1 MARRPKRTRLYL
13 NNQISRSQAL
23 AHLAHNEITQQ
34 TVPGVE
40 VVDYPQPEAEDPFPE
55 HDEGCSSEELSI
67 EGTCLSKDLPAGD
80 SYPPEDQLHVMLGG
94 DLDEERAEVLEDD
107 KNQSDEDDGFSA
119 HSSDPGNGEEDMIEL
134 DTQEQ
139 AMLDLLQLCQ
149 DAGTSLE
156 FFDNLVTTLRHHG
169 RKGFDIRK
177 ASKRQTFLDKLRK
190 KISCPRP
197 IITVVG
203 SHQVPKF
210 NLLEQIIDLLK
221 AGLFDDVA
229 NLCVNLS
236 PDQRFS
242 TYEATAADSFVEVCA
257 SRWYR
262 STDQEFIKDHDL
274 QFLLPLIFYIDET
287 GTDAFQRYPLEPL
300 MFTFAVIRR
309 HMREKLAQPKSI
321 RLP

>member
-23 AHLAHNEITQQ
+23 AHLAQNEITQQ

-40 VVDYPQPEAEDPFPE
+40 VLDYPQSEAEDVFQE
-55 HDEGCSSEELSI
+55 HDEGCANEESSI
-67 EGTCLSKDLPAGD
+67 EGPCPSEDLPAGD
-80 SYPPEDQLHVMLGG
+80 SYTAEEQLHVMWGG
-94 DLDEERAEVLEDD
+94 DLVEERAEVLVDD
-107 KNQSDEDDGFSA
+107 ENPQDEEDGFSDD
-119 HSSDPGNGEEDMIEL
+119 SSSNLGNGEEDMIEL

-156 FFDNLVTTLRHHG
+156 FFDNLVTTLCCHG

-177 ASKRQTFLDKLRK
+177 ASKWQTFLDNLQK

-236 PDQRFS
+236 PDQRFL
-242 TYEATAADSFVEVCA
+242 TYEAAAADCFVEVCA

-262 STDQEFIKDHDL
+262 STDQEFIQDHDL

-287 GTDAFQRYPLEPL
+287 GTDAFQRY
-300 MFTFAVIRR
+300 
-309 HMREKLAQPKSI
+309 
-321 RLP
+321 